1 MQLFN
6 PENELTAEQLDELAN
21 ENFDSFLQ
29 YLDEKAAYLKQFTRP
44 LGTYQTKN
52 FAALTKGTEL
62 TDTEL
67 KRAKE
72 IGKQGD
78 DYRAEKIAEAA
89 TKIGV
94 DPKFT
99 DEGIKNIKTNRKQ
112 WFD

>member
-1 MQLFN
+1 MKFDPQ
-6 PENELTAEQLDELAN
+6 NELTEAQLNELG
-21 ENFDSFLQ
+21 EKDFDAFLL
-29 YLDEKAAYLKQFTRP
+29 YLDDKAAYLKQFTRP

-52 FAALTKGTEL
+52 FAALTKGSEL
-62 TDTEL
+62 TDDEL

-89 TKIGV
+89 SKIGV
-94 DPKFT
+94 DPKYT

>member
-1 MQLFN
+1 MKFDPQ
-6 PENELTAEQLDELAN
+6 NELTEAQLNELG
-21 ENFDSFLQ
+21 EKDFDAFLL
-29 YLDEKAAYLKQFTRP
+29 YLDDKAAYLKQFTRP

-52 FAALTKGTEL
+52 FAALTKGSEL
-62 TDTEL
+62 TDDEL

-89 TKIGV
+89 SKIGV
-94 DPKFT
+94 DPKYT

-112 WFD
+112 WFP

>member
-1 MQLFN
+1 MLVFN
-6 PENELTAEQLDELAN
+6 PDNQLTEEQLNELGEKD
-21 ENFDSFLQ
+21 FDAFLK
-29 YLDEKAAYLKQFTRP
+29 YLDDKAAYLKQFTRP

-52 FAALTKGTEL
+52 FAALTKGSEL
-62 TDTEL
+62 TDEEL

-89 TKIGV
+89 SKIGV
-94 DPKFT
+94 DPKYT
-99 DEGIKNIKTNRKQ
+99 DEGITNIKTNRKQ

>member
-1 MQLFN
+1 MKFD
-6 PENELTAEQLDELAN
+6 PHNELTEAQLNELG
-21 ENFDSFLQ
+21 EKDFDAFLL
-29 YLDEKAAYLKQFTRP
+29 YLDDKAAYLKQFTRP

-52 FAALTKGTEL
+52 FAALTKGSEL
-62 TDTEL
+62 TDDEL

-89 TKIGV
+89 SKIGV
-94 DPKFT
+94 DPKYT

>member
-1 MQLFN
+1 MKFDPQ
-6 PENELTAEQLDELAN
+6 NELTESELN
-21 ENFDSFLQ
+21 ELGEKDFDAFLA
-29 YLDEKAAYLKQFTRP
+29 YLDDKAAYLKQFTRP

-52 FAALTKGTEL
+52 FAALTKGSEL
-62 TDTEL
+62 SDEEL

-89 TKIGV
+89 AKIGV

>member
-1 MQLFN
+1 MKFDPQ
-6 PENELTAEQLDELAN
+6 NELTEAQLNELG
-21 ENFDSFLQ
+21 EKDFDAFLL
-29 YLDEKAAYLKQFTRP
+29 YLDDKAAYLKQFTRP

-52 FAALTKGTEL
+52 FAALAKGSEL
-62 TDTEL
+62 TDEEL

-89 TKIGV
+89 SKIGV
-94 DPKFT
+94 DPKYR

>member
-1 MQLFN
+1 MKFDPQ
-6 PENELTAEQLDELAN
+6 NELTEAQLNELGDTD
-21 ENFDSFLQ
+21 FDAFLL
-29 YLDEKAAYLKQFTRP
+29 YLDEKAAYLKKFTRP

-52 FAALTKGTEL
+52 FAALTKGSEL
-62 TDTEL
+62 TDEEL

-89 TKIGV
+89 SKIGV
-94 DPKFT
+94 DPKYT

>member
-1 MQLFN
+1 MKFDPQ
-6 PENELTAEQLDELAN
+6 NELTEAQLNELG
-21 ENFDSFLQ
+21 EKDFDAFLL
-29 YLDEKAAYLKQFTRP
+29 YLDDKAAYLKQFTRP

-52 FAALTKGTEL
+52 FAALTKGSEL
-62 TDTEL
+62 TDDEL

-89 TKIGV
+89 SKIGV
-94 DPKFT
+94 DPKYT

-112 WFD
+112 WF